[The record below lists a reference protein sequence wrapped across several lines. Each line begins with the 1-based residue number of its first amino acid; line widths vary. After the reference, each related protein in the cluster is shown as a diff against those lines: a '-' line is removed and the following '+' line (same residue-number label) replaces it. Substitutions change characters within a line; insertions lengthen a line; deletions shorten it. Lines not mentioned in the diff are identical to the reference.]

1 MTGASTKSAEFAA
14 ATVDARATATLP
26 RPSRWR
32 ARWQAFRRPIAGE
45 KADLLRA
52 RWASLPAE
60 LRTPNQISGRHLTH
74 CGFTTGASYCS
85 FHCTHCY
92 LPKNANQVPI
102 PSLAQMKEQIDV
114 NRRLQGPGG
123 GLQITGGDVADAYWR
138 SGRQDELVEI
148 VRYAIKAGLV
158 PMLMTHGQTLIE
170 HPEFLEHLMVQG
182 GLRQVAVHVDMTQAG
197 RHGYPINRIKS
208 EADLHPVREAFTRLG
223 LDLRAKTGLPLEFAH
238 NCTVTGRNVEFVP
251 EIVRWALE
259 KPERTHLWRMFS
271 FQPEADTGRT
281 YFSEHPATPAV
292 AWQKL
297 CEGTG
302 LPLEREFSIFGHPDC
317 NSWVPLLVSRRTGR
331 YIVFP
336 PQDARTQRLYEELLA
351 NCGGVSFVSDDA
363 HTTPFRLL
371 GILWQNPLLIGRL
384 TVHVGRLVLTG
395 KIPAEFVT
403 ALLAGQ
409 AHTVGLGIH
418 NFMDAAQVA
427 DAPNNPTIQARLDS
441 CVFKGAVKN
450 RQSGEW
456 EAVPMCSMNQQRWS
470 DVYDERLEDP
480 ALAREPQP
488 GDRVAAVP
496 VPAAEGVGAA
506 QGTL

>member
-1 MTGASTKSAEFAA
+1 MTGASTKPAEFAVPPVNAKTA
-14 ATVDARATATLP
+14 APL
-26 RPSRWR
+26 RPGKWR
-32 ARWQAFRRPIAGE
+32 ARWRAFRHPVAGE

-102 PSLAQMKEQIDV
+102 PSLAQMKEQIDA
-114 NRRLQGPGG
+114 NRRFQGPGG
-123 GLQITGGDVADAYWR
+123 GLQLTGGDVADAYWR

-148 VRYAIKAGLV
+148 VRHAIRAGLV

-170 HPEFLEHLMVQG
+170 HPEFLEKLMVEG
-182 GLRQVAVHVDMTQAG
+182 GLRQVAVHIDMTQAG
-197 RHGYPINRIKS
+197 RHGYPISRVKS
-208 EADLHPVREAFTRLG
+208 EADLHPVREAFTQLG
-223 LDLRAKTGLPLEFAH
+223 LGLREKTGLPLEFAH

-251 EIVRWALE
+251 EIVRWALA

-281 YFSEHPATPAV
+281 LFSTTPATPAV

-297 CEGTG
+297 REGTG

-317 NSWVPLLVSRRTGR
+317 NSWTPLLVSRRTGR
-331 YIVFP
+331 FIVFP
-336 PQDARTQRLYEELLA
+336 PQDARTRRLYEQLLA
-351 NCGGVSFVSDDA
+351 SVGGVSFVSDDA
-363 HTTPFRLL
+363 RTTPFRLL
-371 GILWQNPLLIGRL
+371 GILCRHPLLIARL
-384 TVHVGRLVLTG
+384 AAHLARLLLTG
-395 KIPAEFVT
+395 KIPAEFLG
-403 ALLAGQ
+403 ALAVGK
-409 AHTVGLGIH
+409 AHTVGFGIH

-450 RQSGEW
+450 RRSGEW
-456 EAVPMCSMNQQRWS
+456 EAIPMCAMNQQRWS
-470 DVYDERLEDP
+470 DVYEERLQDP
-480 ALAREPQP
+480 ALAREPQ
-488 GDRVAAVP
+488 AAP
-496 VPAAEGVGAA
+496 PAASHAEPV
-506 QGTL
+506 LESL